1 MSGYVYLVGAG
12 CGEADLITVRGF
24 NLLRSCDVV
33 LYDDLIA
40 PGLLN
45 TVPPA
50 AERIH
55 VGKRSGRHS
64 MAQEQINALLIA
76 KAREGK
82 TVVRLKGG
90 DPYVFGRGGEEALAL
105 LAAGI
110 PFDVVPGVTSAIAIP
125 AQAGIPVTHRGMSR
139 SLHIITAHTADSPD
153 GLPEHMDEL
162 ARLPGTLVFLMGLSQ
177 LENIAR
183 RLTVAGMKPSTPAA
197 VISGGNAPCPV
208 TVRGTLADIAAR
220 AASANVQPP
229 AVIVVGDVAGM
240 TLVSPLSKSLHGIRV
255 GLTGTDRMTASL
267 SRALTTHGAQT
278 YLAVRSVVCPRLVEN
293 EIKTLGDRG
302 TCWVV
307 FTSANGVELFFKAM
321 ARAKNDMRRLANC
334 RFAVIGPAT
343 GKALKKNGIYA
354 DLCPDE
360 HTSHALA
367 RALLK
372 EARPGET
379 VYLFRSA
386 MGSPELPRALT
397 GRNPVFDVPLYD
409 IVSDADTVQTA
420 KAKLP
425 GTDYIV
431 FSSAG
436 GVELYFAEHG
446 TLPEGTKPVC
456 IGPVTAKALVQ
467 RYDKPFLL
475 APEISTDGIVRAI
488 LSDTESVRFFH
499 TEF

>member
-110 PFDVVPGVTSAIAIP
+110 PFDVVPGITSAIAIP

-220 AASANVQPP
+220 AALANVQPP

-240 TLVSPLSKSLHGIRV
+240 TLVSPLSK
-255 GLTGTDRMTASL
+255 
-267 SRALTTHGAQT
+267 
-278 YLAVRSVVCPRLVEN
+278 N
-293 EIKTLGDRG
+293 
-302 TCWVV
+302 
-307 FTSANGVELFFKAM
+307 F
-321 ARAKNDMRRLANC
+321 
-334 RFAVIGPAT
+334 
-343 GKALKKNGIYA
+343 
-354 DLCPDE
+354 
-360 HTSHALA
+360 
-367 RALLK
+367 
-372 EARPGET
+372 
-379 VYLFRSA
+379 
-386 MGSPELPRALT
+386 
-397 GRNPVFDVPLYD
+397 
-409 IVSDADTVQTA
+409 
-420 KAKLP
+420 
-425 GTDYIV
+425 
-431 FSSAG
+431 
-436 GVELYFAEHG
+436 
-446 TLPEGTKPVC
+446 
-456 IGPVTAKALVQ
+456 
-467 RYDKPFLL
+467 
-475 APEISTDGIVRAI
+475 
-488 LSDTESVRFFH
+488 TESVRFCP
-499 TEF
+499 TEFS